1 MVKEF
6 FVQLK
11 LKSKVKINAHGGKK
25 MEPTNQDDASD
36 HFLSA
41 KRLHTRP
48 TAGSNDRFL
57 LLKPFILPNSDFGP
71 IFLRERIPKE
81 FQFLEEFLWNSKEFQ
96 KLF

>member
-1 MVKEF
+1 MRT
-6 FVQLK
+6 
-11 LKSKVKINAHGGKK
+11 VKIKL
-25 MEPTNQDDASD
+25 EPNQDDASD

-71 IFLRERIPKE
+71 IFLERIPKE

>member
-1 MVKEF
+1 MRTVK
-6 FVQLK
+6 QK
-11 LKSKVKINAHGGKK
+11 L
-25 MEPTNQDDASD
+25 EPNQDDAFD
-36 HFLSA
+36 HYLSA

-48 TAGSNDRFL
+48 TVGRNDRFL

-71 IFLRERIPKE
+71 IFLERIPKE